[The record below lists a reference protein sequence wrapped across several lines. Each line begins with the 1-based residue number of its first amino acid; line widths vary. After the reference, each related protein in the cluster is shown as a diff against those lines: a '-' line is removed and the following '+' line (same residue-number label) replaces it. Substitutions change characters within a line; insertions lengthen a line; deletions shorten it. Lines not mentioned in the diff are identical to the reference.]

1 MILQSQTSTVCFA
14 GHMVE
19 AELDGIVQ
27 EDMLEPNDYAA
38 LMVAVLKAD
47 GRSVRVCGDIRM
59 TVNPS

>member
-1 MILQSQTSTVCFA
+1 
-14 GHMVE
+14 MVE